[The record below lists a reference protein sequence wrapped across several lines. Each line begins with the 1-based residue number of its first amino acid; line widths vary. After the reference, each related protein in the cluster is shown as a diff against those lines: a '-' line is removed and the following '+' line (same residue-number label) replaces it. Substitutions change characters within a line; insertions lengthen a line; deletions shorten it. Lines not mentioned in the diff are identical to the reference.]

1 MVLDSLRPA
10 PALRFEGNARAG
22 AGERPDRVRDDHFAR
37 GRQAADPR
45 GDVDGAAVNVPLFAD
60 DVAGVEA
67 EMEREARLA
76 ASSRAGKGGL
86 NRSSGAGEDGEDT
99 VTQKLAFYRT
109 AVVLTDYASESTVEV
124 AGLRAEGGIAEA
136 LGEGCGVLEIG

>member
-1 MVLDSLRPA
+1 GQRPHRLRHQHLARRREPA
-10 PALRFEGNARAG
+10 DAG
-22 AGERPDRVRDDHFAR
+22 
-37 GRQAADPR
+37 
-45 GDVDGAAVNVPLFAD
+45 GDVHGAAVNVPLFAD

-136 LGEGCGVLEIG
+136 LGEGCGVRDIG